1 MTVNISK
8 PSINIREKLAELDK
22 PSGIAGEAVLR
33 ADSVQEI
40 RDQIGAGRKNLI
52 INGGMQFSQRGTTG
66 TTPSTNNYM
75 VDRFKACRFGGYPNI
90 FNQALVTDAPA
101 GFINSW
107 KLTNNTGHTLT
118 GTNASAVI
126 QSFEGLNV
134 AHLAWGTSAAK
145 PVTLSFWVKSSLTGS
160 FAVAFADAGNAYDI
174 GKLYNI
180 DSANTWEYKTISI
193 AGPTAGTFDVDN
205 TVAFHLAFGFGSTSA
220 TRTANLDSWALNAN
234 TGSSKVTTAGAGN
247 AMATTNGATWQ
258 VTGVQLELG
267 SVATDFEHRSYGEEL
282 ALCQRYYVKQYGAW
296 SFQGSRWVNEHF
308 CSIPHPVTM
317 RGLPTFTS
325 SGAGAFQVF
334 TAGGNVTSTSNTL
347 GVATI
352 HSTEIL
358 VASSRTHSSAFIRA
372 ATTTSWF
379 SLDAEL

>member
-8 PSINIREKLAELDK
+8 PSINIREKIAELDK

-40 RDQIGAGRKNLI
+40 RNQIGAGRKNLL
-52 INGGMQFSQRGTTG
+52 INGDFRVSQRGDYTSVT
-66 TTPSTNNYM
+66 
-75 VDRFKACRFGGYPNI
+75 
-90 FNQALVTDAPA
+90 AL
-101 GFINSW
+101 
-107 KLTNNTGHTLT
+107 
-118 GTNASAVI
+118 ASAI
-126 QSFEGLNV
+126 YYLDRWV
-134 AHLAWGTSAAK
+134 AYRSNINGTLQTVPATINGISKTAYRLVATNSVSGELAMQQRLENQDIPNGST
-145 PVTLSFWVKSSLTGS
+145 VTLSAWVKSDTNAGLRYYNGASWSNITPHSGS
-160 FAVAFADAGNAYDI
+160 GEWE
-174 GKLYNI
+174 KLSVTY
-180 DSANTWEYKTISI
+180 SVANTTSYYAVQVIT
-193 AGPTAGTFDVDN
+193 N
-205 TVAFHLAFGFGSTSA
+205 TTH
-220 TRTANLDSWALNAN
+220 
-234 TGSSKVTTAGAGN
+234 
-247 AMATTNGATWQ
+247 TNSYFEFTD
-258 VTGVQLELG
+258 VQLELG

-358 VASSRTHSSAFIRA
+358 VGSSRTHSSAFIRA